1 MFQLADNTEVG
12 LLAQLTRF
20 VAVSV
25 SDRSSRVPEVSIFS
39 YSSENLE
46 TAGLKLANAE
56 ALRSVAY

>member
-1 MFQLADNTEVG
+1 MFQLAENNGVG